1 MGRNKQRWQRHPSD
15 LKFVTVSLTLVVHVQ
30 AKNCGSTNPQKSC
43 LISLMTWT
51 QTSLQKM
58 TTAELASSLKMTA
71 RTVISIHPTPTSLLH
86 PSPQTGLMLASQLKT
101 WTEGG
106 DVWTEKGVREC
117 VQTDARLL
125 QCRLNH
131 LYPWPGLKWAT
142 CSPKGCD
149 GDVPNTIHIAWFW
162 FLSRVLIAAAFL
174 YMSSSTQREL
184 LLCMNSID
192 SELGFHHRSTVWLC
206 ETECHVV
213 NMPAT
218 L

>member
-1 MGRNKQRWQRHPSD
+1 MAVPSSSSRGKLSYTLAFCHCSFFPRRNSCGSTIFQILVPLMGRNKQWWQRHPPD

-58 TTAELASSLKMTA
+58 MTAELASSMKMRT
-71 RTVISIHPTPTSLLH
+71 RTVISIHPTSTSLLH
-86 PSPQTGLMLASQLKT
+86 PSPRMGLILASQLKT

-117 VQTDARLL
+117 VQTDVRLL

-131 LYPWPGLKWAT
+131 LYP
-142 CSPKGCD
+142 
-149 GDVPNTIHIAWFW
+149 
-162 FLSRVLIAAAFL
+162 
-174 YMSSSTQREL
+174 
-184 LLCMNSID
+184 
-192 SELGFHHRSTVWLC
+192 
-206 ETECHVV
+206 
-213 NMPAT
+213 
-218 L
+218 